1 MSIEVER
8 NSESRRGGFAYERPA
23 GTKIAAPLEIC
34 VVPLVLCIQNAAASA
49 SGYDLLLD
57 QPVNYVR
64 EIRLVAVAGTSG
76 ITRKVLLT
84 ADDGSN
90 LFDAVRAATDSTRF
104 SGQLIVSPGIALAE
118 PLVLKT
124 WRDATGVLPRRVN
137 LIQRNVDNTAF
148 TGDSTL
154 TLYFNIV
161 CTRFQ

>member
-8 NSESRRGGFAYERPA
+8 NSEAKRGGFAYERPA
-23 GTKIAAPLEIC
+23 GNKVAAPLEIN
-34 VVPLVLCIQNAAASA
+34 VIPLVLCIQNTAAAP

-64 EIRLVAVAGTSG
+64 ELRLVAVAGASG
-76 ITRKVLLT
+76 TTRKVLLT

-90 LFDAVRAATDSTRF
+90 LLDAVRSATDSNRF
-104 SGQLIVSPGIALAE
+104 TGQLIVSPNIGLAE
-118 PLVLKT
+118 PLVIKN

-148 TGDSTL
+148 AGDHTL

-161 CTRFQ
+161 TTRFQ